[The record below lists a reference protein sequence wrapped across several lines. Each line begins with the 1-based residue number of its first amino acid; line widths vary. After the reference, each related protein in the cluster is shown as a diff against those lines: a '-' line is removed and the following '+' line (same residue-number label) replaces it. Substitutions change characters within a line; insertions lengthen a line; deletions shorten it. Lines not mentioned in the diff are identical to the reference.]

1 MGKFPLDKILT
12 SLCFNENEAV
22 VETKSYRGREF

>member
-1 MGKFPLDKILT
+1 MLTLPFQILT

-22 VETKSYRGREF
+22 LETESYRGREF